1 LKNKERNL
9 ELFLYLITHP
19 QIWQYASTYYET
31 WKNSKKKHLVH
42 TYTDEILPVEKI
54 ISSIFP
60 SSNYLMD
67 DFKKTTSQLLEHV
80 LNFVKQL
87 ENKEYPSKEKPY
99 GTNWGLELNSAL
111 ILYALCKIV
120 KPEKV
125 VETGV
130 AYGLASSYILQ
141 ALNENKKG
149 TLYSIDF
156 PFSPWQTK
164 KMIGAMTPD
173 DLRARRKFVYGPS
186 SAVLKKLLNSIGP
199 IDIFFHD
206 SLHTYKNM
214 KREFNTVWPFI
225 KKDGFLISDDVLHN
239 NAFYELHSKYN
250 LKPFLLSQKAKAI
263 SSSLESPTKD
273 YLGII
278 QKN

>member
-1 LKNKERNL
+1 MNL
-9 ELFLYLITHP
+9 EILLYLITHP
-19 QIWQYASTYYET
+19 QIWQYTQTYYES
-31 WKNSKKKHLVH
+31 WKDSKKKHKVH
-42 TYTDEILPVEKI
+42 TYSDEIASFEKI
-54 ISSIFP
+54 ISSLFP
-60 SSNYLMD
+60 SSNYSID
-67 DFKKTTSQLLEHV
+67 DFKKDTAQLLKHV

-99 GTNWGLELNSAL
+99 GTNWGLELDSSL
-111 ILYALCKIV
+111 FLYALCKII

-141 ALNENKKG
+141 ALDENKKG

-164 KMIGAMTPD
+164 KMIGSMTPD
-173 DLRARRKFVYGPS
+173 NLRSRRKFVYGPS

-199 IDIFFHD
+199 IDIFVHD

-214 KREFNTVWPFI
+214 NREFNTVWPFI
-225 KKDGFLISDDVLHN
+225 KNSGFLISDDALHN

-250 LKPFLLSQKAKAI
+250 LTPFLLSQKIKPI
-263 SSSLESPTKD
+263 SSALESPTKD

-278 QKN
+278 QKNKKN